1 MKRMTPDSKLVT
13 YTCWS
18 PNHSGK
24 RTHVIDTISIHCMAG
39 NLSIE
44 TCGKLFLNPDRE
56 ASSQYGIGGDGR
68 IGQYVPEAY
77 RSWCTSSRSND
88 QRAITIEV
96 ANSAGAPDW
105 PVSEKAYNALLDLL
119 TDICS
124 RHNIKQLLWRGDP
137 GLIGQINLQ
146 NMTVHRWFAAKACP
160 GNYLLNRHAAIATTV
175 NKRLKEGIDLN
186 EAETRKV
193 AAEVVTQQNPNYPVI
208 TDVPAYWRPAIQELI
223 DMDIINGGTDNAV
236 NDKDVN
242 LTKDTIKAIVIMK
255 AYIDAKYGG

>member
-77 RSWCTSSRSND
+77 RS
-88 QRAITIEV
+88 
-96 ANSAGAPDW
+96 
-105 PVSEKAYNALLDLL
+105 
-119 TDICS
+119 
-124 RHNIKQLLWRGDP
+124 
-137 GLIGQINLQ
+137 
-146 NMTVHRWFAAKACP
+146 
-160 GNYLLNRHAAIATTV
+160 
-175 NKRLKEGIDLN
+175 
-186 EAETRKV
+186 
-193 AAEVVTQQNPNYPVI
+193 
-208 TDVPAYWRPAIQELI
+208 
-223 DMDIINGGTDNAV
+223 
-236 NDKDVN
+236 
-242 LTKDTIKAIVIMK
+242 
-255 AYIDAKYGG
+255 

>member
-1 MKRMTPDSKLVT
+1 M
-13 YTCWS
+13 
-18 PNHSGK
+18 
-24 RTHVIDTISIHCMAG
+24 
-39 NLSIE
+39 
-44 TCGKLFLNPDRE
+44 
-56 ASSQYGIGGDGR
+56 
-68 IGQYVPEAY
+68 
-77 RSWCTSSRSND
+77 
-88 QRAITIEV
+88 
-96 ANSAGAPDW
+96 
-105 PVSEKAYNALLDLL
+105 
-119 TDICS
+119 
-124 RHNIKQLLWRGDP
+124 
-137 GLIGQINLQ
+137 GLKE
-146 NMTVHRWFAAKACP
+146 RP
-160 GNYLLNRHAAIATTV
+160 GNYLLNRHATIATTV